1 MWCVDGD
8 GGSLSEKRTRREGR
22 GVLER
27 GCVEVRRGL
36 RRGEAERRL
45 GRDPWRRPV
54 GVFERDL
61 EVEGVLGCVWGR
73 RSVDRGRRALLG
85 RITVWVVDEGGRV
98 VCPREVLLS
107 RRYSVDVESVPEVQG
122 TLST

>member
-27 GCVEVRRGL
+27 GYVRREL

-45 GRDPWRRPV
+45 GRDPWRIPV
-54 GVFERDL
+54 GVFARDL
-61 EVEGVLGCVWGR
+61 EVEGVLVCVR
-73 RSVDRGRRALLG
+73 LTRSVDRGCRSLLG
-85 RITVWVVDEGGRV
+85 RITV
-98 VCPREVLLS
+98 
-107 RRYSVDVESVPEVQG
+107 
-122 TLST
+122 